1 MTALQFNAVKTTFG
15 TMFGNCDVTRDD
27 LIDLGMSDSFGNF
40 AKEGIGNRRRRPHRK
55 TTEHAAGLTTVV
67 VDLGKDRHAMA
78 MDSIGDAL
86 VARDHVAMKTV
97 NEFLVGPVGGVGAVL
112 FGDDESGTARCTRR
126 VVIGVLLGGLAVAG
140 VVGEVGA
147 KDNAVAG
154 RHRPEFK
161 RCP

>member
-1 MTALQFNAVKTTFG
+1 M
-15 TMFGNCDVTRDD
+15 
-27 LIDLGMSDSFGNF
+27 
-40 AKEGIGNRRRRPHRK
+40 
-55 TTEHAAGLTTVV
+55 
-67 VDLGKDRHAMA
+67 VDLGKDRHAMT

-86 VARDHVAMKTV
+86 VARDHVAMKSV
-97 NEFLVGPVGGVGAVL
+97 NEFLVGPVGGVRAVL

-126 VVIGVLLGGLAVAG
+126 VVVGMLLGGLAITG
-140 VVGEVGA
+140 VVSEVGA

>member
-1 MTALQFNAVKTTFG
+1 
-15 TMFGNCDVTRDD
+15 
-27 LIDLGMSDSFGNF
+27 
-40 AKEGIGNRRRRPHRK
+40 
-55 TTEHAAGLTTVV
+55 
-67 VDLGKDRHAMA
+67 MA

-97 NEFLVGPVGGVGAVL
+97 NQFFVGPVGGVRAVL
-112 FGDDESGTARCTRR
+112 FGDDEPGAASCTRR
-126 VVIGVLLGGLAVAG
+126 VVVGMLLGGLAIAG
-140 VVGEVGA
+140 VVSEVSA

>member
-15 TMFGNCDVTRDD
+15 TMFGDGDVARND
-27 LIDLGMSDSFGNF
+27 LVNLGVRDSFRNFTKERVGNC
-40 AKEGIGNRRRRPHRK
+40 RWRPHRK
-55 TTEHAAGLTTVV
+55 ATEHAACLTAIVI
-67 VDLGKDRHAMA
+67 DLGKDRHAMT
-78 MDSIGDAL
+78 MNRVGDAL
-86 VARDHVAMKTV
+86 VAGDHVAMKTV
-97 NEFLVGPVGGVGAVL
+97 NQFFIGPVGGVRAVL
-112 FGDDESGTARCTRR
+112 FGDDESGTTSSTRR
-126 VVIGVLLGGLAVAG
+126 VVVGMLFGGLAIAG